1 MFVVK
6 RQGEQETFDLDKIR
20 TFVVRAIHKKPILNT
35 IDVDKLLN
43 NVEKGIAQKMQTSD
57 IIPYLAETTASL
69 STHSYEYGELAGRIE
84 TFDLHDR
91 TNSSFTEAM
100 KLLMVDDILS
110 QDYVQKVAE
119 YNYDQYIDH
128 DKDFQYDIIGLR
140 TLKRSYLLKD
150 KNGIVERPQ
159 YMLMRVSVFLSDTPE
174 EAVDMYKI
182 LSEGLYTHASP
193 TLFNCGLKQH
203 QLASCFL
210 MSMKDDSIEAIYETL
225 KDVALI
231 SKSAGGIGIDV
242 SNIRA
247 KGTRIKGTNGTSNGL
262 VPMLRVF
269 NNTARYVDQGG
280 NKRKGSF
287 AIYIEPWHK
296 DIRDVLK
303 LKLNHGIEEERA
315 RDLFYALW
323 IPDLFMRR
331 VQEDADWTLFC
342 PTEAPKLQDSYGEE
356 FDKLY
361 AEYESQGLGTKIK
374 ARDLW
379 LQACTAQIETGTPYL
394 LYKDACNNKSNQKN
408 LGTIR
413 SSNLCCEIVEYHD
426 KDETAVC
433 TLASI
438 ALPKFVTQHGFNFDR
453 LVEMAGIVTRNLNK
467 VIDKTSY
474 PVKEAHTSNSKHRP
488 IGIGVQG
495 LSDVFQMLGL
505 PYDSEEALELDK
517 QIFEAIYYG
526 ALKASIDLAKKDGPY
541 ESFKGSPASKGIF
554 QYNMWN
560 CMPTDRFDWGE
571 IRENMLR
578 YGLRN
583 SLLTAPMPTASSA
596 QILGNTESFEP
607 RTSNLYVRRVLSGE
621 FVIVNKYL
629 QQTCMKSG
637 EWTPELIEKIIQNKG
652 SVQNTTLSN
661 NIKKVFKTTWELSQ
675 KSLIDHAAARGAYI
689 DQSQSLN
696 LYLPSPTHSQLTSM
710 HFYAWKKGL
719 KTGQYY
725 LRSQPKASPIQFTV
739 DCESCSA

>member
-1 MFVVK
+1 MYVIKREGDKQTFDESKIKTFVK
-6 RQGEQETFDLDKIR
+6 RAVNIEPVLKT
-20 TFVVRAIHKKPILNT
+20 V
-35 IDVDKLLN
+35 DVDLL
-43 NVEKGIAQKMQTSD
+43 VKQVCKGVAQNMKTND
-57 IIPYLAETTASL
+57 IIPYIADTTAAM
-69 STHSYEYGELAGRIE
+69 STQSYEYSDLAGRME
-84 TFDLHDR
+84 VMDLHSK
-91 TNSSFTEAM
+91 TPKTFMKAM
-100 KLLMVDDILS
+100 RRLGDILDRRFFEKVYS
-110 QDYVQKVAE
+110 HDYDMHITPE
-119 YNYDQYIDH
+119 D
-128 DKDFQYDIIGLR
+128 DFKYDIIGLR

-150 KNGIVERPQ
+150 EKGIVERPS
-159 YMLMRVSVFLSDTPE
+159 YMLMRVAVFLCDTPTE
-174 EAVDMYKI
+174 TIEMYHTMVQ
-182 LSEGLYTHASP
+182 GWYTHASP
-193 TLFNCGLKQH
+193 TLFNCGMKQH

-210 MSMKDDSIEAIYETL
+210 MSMKDDSIEAIYDTL

-247 KGTRIKGTNGTSNGL
+247 KGSVIKGTNGTSNGL

-296 DIRDVLK
+296 DIMDVLK

-323 IPDLFMRR
+323 IPDLFMKR
-331 VQEDADWTLFC
+331 VEEDGDWTLFC
-342 PTEAPKLQDSYGEE
+342 PTDAPRLQDAYGEE
-356 FDKLY
+356 FDALY
-361 AEYESQGLGTKIK
+361 HHYEKMDLGTTVK
-374 ARDLW
+374 ARDIW
-379 LQACTAQIETGTPYL
+379 MQVCTSQIETGTPYL
-394 LYKDACNNKSNQKN
+394 LYKDACNQKSNQKN

-438 ALPKFVTQHGFNFDR
+438 ALPKFVHNKRFDFDHLAR
-453 LVEMAGIVTRNLNK
+453 IASKVTRNLNK

-474 PVKEAHTSNSKHRP
+474 PVKSAERSNKKHRP

-495 LSDVFQMLGL
+495 MSDVFQMMGI
-505 PYDSEEALELDK
+505 PYDSEQALNLNKE
-517 QIFEAIYYG
+517 IFEAIYYG
-526 ALKASIDLAKKDGPY
+526 SVSMSIHLARKDGPY
-541 ESFKGSPASKGIF
+541 STFYGSPASKGIF
-554 QYNMWN
+554 QFNMWGAT
-560 CMPTDRFDWGE
+560 PSERFDWE
-571 IRENMLR
+571 KLRSDMLK

-607 RTSNLYVRRVLSGE
+607 RTSNMYVRRVLSGE
-621 FVIVNKYL
+621 FVIVNRYL
-629 QQTCMKSG
+629 QQACG
-637 EWTPELIEKIIQNKG
+637 EAWTPELINHIIQHKG
-652 SVQNTTLSN
+652 SIQSSSLPDS
-661 NIKKVFKTTWELSQ
+661 IKAVFKTTWELSQ
-675 KSLIDHAAARGAYI
+675 KVLIDHAAARGPFI

-725 LRSQPKASPIQFTV
+725 LRSKPKADPIQFTV
-739 DCESCSA
+739 ECESCSA

>member
-6 RQGEQETFDLDKIR
+6 RQGEQETFDLEKIR
-20 TFVVRAIHKKPILNT
+20 TFVDRAVHKKPILNT

-119 YNYDQYIDH
+119 YNYDQHIDH

-474 PVKEAHTSNSKHRP
+474 PVKEAHKSNSKHRP

-495 LSDVFQMLGL
+495 LSDVFQMLGM

-661 NIKKVFKTTWELSQ
+661 NVKKVFKTTWELSQ

>member
-6 RQGEQETFDLDKIR
+6 RQGEQETFDLEKIR
-20 TFVVRAIHKKPILNT
+20 TFVDRAVHKKPILNT

-119 YNYDQYIDH
+119 YNYDKHIDH

-150 KNGIVERPQ
+150 NNGIVERPQ

-361 AEYESQGLGTKIK
+361 VEYESQGLGTKIK

-474 PVKEAHTSNSKHRP
+474 PVKEAQTSNSKHRP